1 MDNLTNL
8 EAILKINDYSLE
20 QALRV
25 SKITQGLQEKAI
37 IESESFLKKVFEL
50 DEFAKGVKSLQ
61 GTSYA
66 YNTDSN
72 IKIIL

>member
-8 EAILKINDYSLE
+8 EAILKSDDYSLE

-37 IESESFLKKVFEL
+37 IESESFLKKGFKL
-50 DEFAKGVKSLQ
+50 DEFAKSVKSLQ

-66 YNTDSN
+66 YNTDNN

>member
-8 EAILKINDYSLE
+8 EAILKSNDYSLE

-50 DEFAKGVKSLQ
+50 DEFAKRC
-61 GTSYA
+61 
-66 YNTDSN
+66 
-72 IKIIL
+72 KIIAVDKLCL